1 MTEQFPPIIELLNK
15 NHDHGDFLCGE
26 SLLDDYLRQYAKQD
40 TKRRVS
46 RVFIATFSGSQ
57 RVVGYY
63 TLSATS
69 FMKSDLPAQQ
79 AKKLPRYPVPA
90 AIIGR
95 LAVDQTWQG
104 KGLGR
109 FLLVD
114 ALDRV
119 LKASM
124 EMGVFA
130 VIVDAK
136 SEAAKKFYEAYG
148 FKAFEIQPLR
158 LFLPLETL
166 QAI

>member
-1 MTEQFPPIIELLNK
+1 MTEQFPPTIELLNK
-15 NHDHGDFLCGE
+15 HHNRSGFLCGE

-40 TKRRVS
+40 AKRRIS
-46 RVFIATFSGSQ
+46 RIFVATFPGSR
-57 RVVGYY
+57 RVAGYY

-79 AKKLPRYPVPA
+79 AKKLPQYPVPA

-95 LAVDQTWQG
+95 LAVDQKWQG
-104 KGLGR
+104 TGLGR

-114 ALDRV
+114 ALDRI

-124 EMGVFA
+124 EVGVFA

-136 SEAAKKFYEAYG
+136 SETAKKFYEAYG
-148 FKAFEIQPLR
+148 FKAFGSQPLR